1 MHLKRGI
8 VNIVARTGIPVKE
21 LVIAQHMTDVLTEIA
36 FDALAEFL
44 HAINVRHV
52 PSGISG
58 LRGLKGLMPFLI
70 WKFQE
75 TSVTRSLMRGKA
87 CIGST
92 VIGLWSG
99 GELSRVIPILGMTW
113 EY

>member
-44 HAINVRHV
+44 HAINVRLRHTPRSIRHFGLARSEGSDALFDLEV
-52 PSGISG
+52 PRDIGDEIFNE
-58 LRGLKGLMPFLI
+58 RKGLHRLNGDRPL
-70 WKFQE
+70 E
-75 TSVTRSLMRGKA
+75 RRGA
-87 CIGST
+87 
-92 VIGLWSG
+92 
-99 GELSRVIPILGMTW
+99 
-113 EY
+113 